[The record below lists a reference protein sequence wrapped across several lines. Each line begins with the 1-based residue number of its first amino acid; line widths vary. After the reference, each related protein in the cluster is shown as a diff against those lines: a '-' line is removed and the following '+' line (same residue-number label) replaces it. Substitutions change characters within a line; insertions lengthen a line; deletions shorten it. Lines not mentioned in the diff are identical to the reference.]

1 MKTDGRLSFGE
12 VLSYGLP
19 ASTMAVVMVSVAI
32 YLPNFYTDELGLTAG
47 LLSWVFLAGRIWD
60 AVTDPLMGYVSDR
73 TRTRWGRRRP
83 YMLLAA
89 LPLWLVFFLIWSPAS
104 ALSSGGVFF
113 HLLLCYLLLYSFW
126 TVFSIPYVA
135 LGMELTSEYH
145 ERTRLFGVRQ
155 IFTVVGTAAGM
166 LAPFA
171 FDRALGGKQAGY
183 AAMALLLGGLGV
195 ILIGI
200 TAARVRER
208 PRVDPGNGLSFLGGL
223 RATLS
228 NRPFRVLL
236 LVYLA
241 SHVGGS
247 FIAPLSLYIAKY
259 VIQVEW
265 AMQPVMI
272 AYLAGSMLSI
282 PIWLRLSRIH
292 GKNRTWT
299 LGMALGVLGYATSTT
314 YHEGSWMLWM
324 ILAVVVGA
332 AAGCTM
338 TLGPAIAADV
348 IDSDELVTGARREGV
363 FMGVWSLVDKAAIGL
378 AVFAGMQ
385 GLESIGYVPNQAQTE
400 SVITGM
406 KFLYCILP
414 AILNGVAL
422 LLFQRFPITREVH
435 EEIRQRLA
443 ARSSGD

>member
-1 MKTDGRLSFGE
+1 
-12 VLSYGLP
+12 
-19 ASTMAVVMVSVAI
+19 
-32 YLPNFYTDELGLTAG
+32 
-47 LLSWVFLAGRIWD
+47 
-60 AVTDPLMGYVSDR
+60 
-73 TRTRWGRRRP
+73 
-83 YMLLAA
+83 
-89 LPLWLVFFLIWSPAS
+89 
-104 ALSSGGVFF
+104 
-113 HLLLCYLLLYSFW
+113 
-126 TVFSIPYVA
+126 
-135 LGMELTSEYH
+135 
-145 ERTRLFGVRQ
+145 
-155 IFTVVGTAAGM
+155 
-166 LAPFA
+166 
-171 FDRALGGKQAGY
+171 
-183 AAMALLLGGLGV
+183 
-195 ILIGI
+195 
-200 TAARVRER
+200 
-208 PRVDPGNGLSFLGGL
+208 
-223 RATLS
+223 
-228 NRPFRVLL
+228 
-236 LVYLA
+236 
-241 SHVGGS
+241 
-247 FIAPLSLYIAKY
+247 
-259 VIQVEW
+259 
-265 AMQPVMI
+265 
-272 AYLAGSMLSI
+272 
-282 PIWLRLSRIH
+282 
-292 GKNRTWT
+292 
-299 LGMALGVLGYATSTT
+299 MALGVLGYATSTT